1 MEPKQL
7 SPESVRRRMYHVI
20 FEAESRLGR
29 AFDVALILTI
39 LLSVAVVMLDS
50 VATYRESHG
59 SLLWTLE
66 WTFTLIFTVEYAL
79 RLSCVV
85 SPRKYAFS
93 FFGVIDLLAILP
105 TFIALAL
112 PGAKYFLVV
121 RILRILRIFRVLKL
135 ATYVQ
140 ESNQLSRAL
149 WASRRKI
156 VVFLFAVFTI
166 VIVLGSLMYLIE
178 GEEHGFSSIPRG
190 VYWAV
195 VTLTTVGY
203 GDIAPQTPQGQAVAM
218 IVMILGYG
226 IIAVPTGIVT
236 AELTSSSIKRGI
248 GCSKCHSK
256 RNPAGAQFCC
266 DCGAELS
273 PEGQ

>member
-1 MEPKQL
+1 MEPIHL
-7 SPESVRRRMYHVI
+7 SSDSIRRRMYNVI
-20 FEAESRLGR
+20 FEAESGPSRW
-29 AFDVALILTI
+29 FDVSLILAI
-39 LLSVAVVMLDS
+39 LVSVAVVMLDS
-50 VATYRESHG
+50 VATFRESHG
-59 SLLWTLE
+59 DLLWTLE
-66 WTFTLIFTVEYAL
+66 WILTVIFTVEYVL
-79 RLSCVV
+79 RLSCVA
-85 SPRKYAFS
+85 SPRKYALS

-112 PGAKYFLVV
+112 PSAKYLLVV
-121 RILRILRIFRVLKL
+121 RILRILRVFRVLKL
-135 ATYVQ
+135 ATYVR

-178 GEEHGFSSIPRG
+178 GEENGFSSIPRG

-203 GDIAPQTPQGQAVAM
+203 GDIAPQTPQGQAVATL
-218 IVMILGYG
+218 VMVMGYG

-236 AELTSSSIKRGI
+236 AELTSNVNR
-248 GCSKCHSK
+248 
-256 RNPAGAQFCC
+256 PAGSCEACASTRSPKESRYCC
-266 DCGAELS
+266 DCGAPL
-273 PEGQ
+273 G

>member
-7 SPESVRRRMYHVI
+7 SPESMRRRMYHVI
-20 FEAESRLGR
+20 FEAESRWGR
-29 AFDVALILTI
+29 AFDVALILVI

-50 VATYRESHG
+50 VATYRERHG

-66 WTFTLIFTVEYAL
+66 WVLTLIFTVEYGL
-79 RLSCVV
+79 RLSCVI

-112 PGAKYFLVV
+112 PSAKYLLVV
-121 RILRILRIFRVLKL
+121 RILRILRVFRVLKL

-140 ESNQLSRAL
+140 ESNELSRAL

-166 VIVLGSLMYLIE
+166 VVVLGSLMYLIE

-203 GDIAPQTPQGQAVAM
+203 GDIAPETPQGQAVAM
-218 IVMILGYG
+218 IVMVLGYG

-236 AELTSSSIKRGI
+236 AELTSSSKKAGRA
-248 GCSKCHSK
+248 CPKCGSA
-256 RNPAGAQFCC
+256 RTPDGAKFCC
-266 DCGAELS
+266 DCGGELS
-273 PEGQ
+273 

>member
-1 MEPKQL
+1 
-7 SPESVRRRMYHVI
+7 MYRVI
-20 FEAESRLGR
+20 FESEPGPGR
-29 AFDVALILTI
+29 WFDVALIMAI
-39 LLSVAVVMLDS
+39 LVSVAVVMLDS
-50 VATYRESHG
+50 VASFRQEHG
-59 SLLWTLE
+59 DLLWTLE
-66 WTFTLIFTVEYAL
+66 WVLTIIFTVEYGL
-79 RLSCVV
+79 RLSCVA
-85 SPRKYAFS
+85 SPRKYAGS

-112 PGAKYFLVV
+112 PSAKYLLVV
-121 RILRILRIFRVLKL
+121 RILRILRVFRVLKL

-178 GEEHGFSSIPRG
+178 GEDNGFSSIPRG

-203 GDIAPQTPQGQAVAM
+203 GDIAPQTPQGQAVATL
-218 IVMILGYG
+218 VMVMGYG

-236 AELTSSSIKRGI
+236 AELTSG
-248 GCSKCHSK
+248 SK
-256 RNPAGAQFCC
+256 RTAKMCSTCGSTRSPQASKFCC
-266 DCGAELS
+266 DCGAEVA
-273 PEGQ
+273 